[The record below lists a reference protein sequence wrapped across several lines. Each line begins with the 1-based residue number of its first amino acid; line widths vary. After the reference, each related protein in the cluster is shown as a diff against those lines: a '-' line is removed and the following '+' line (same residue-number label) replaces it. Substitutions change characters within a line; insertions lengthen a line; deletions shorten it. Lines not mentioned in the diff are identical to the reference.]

1 VTRIGRQGPGRLSQ
15 RASVDIHPPDLL
27 ELVAHELRTPV
38 TSLYGAT
45 QLLRDRELSSMMRTD
60 LVSEMAQDAARLV
73 RFLDDLLAL
82 AEATSGGVRTEP
94 VLVQRVVEDV
104 TLGLL
109 AEHPA
114 TIVAVHRAADVP
126 AVSADPTALRH
137 ALVNLLGHAVR
148 AAPAGSVVRLG
159 IERIGDQVVTTIR
172 ERALPSKAHRGLID
186 RGDPLVAPGGRLWH
200 AAAQALVLAMGGRLD
215 VVRRGEVRTM
225 RLSLRVV
232 PSEE

>member
-1 VTRIGRQGPGRLSQ
+1 MPGRLAEH
-15 RASVDIHPPDLL
+15 ASIAIHPPDLL

-45 QLLRDRELSSMMRTD
+45 YLLRDREMSSSMRID
-60 LVSEMAQDAARLV
+60 LVSGIAQDAARLV

-94 VLVQRVVEDV
+94 VLIHRVLEDV

-114 TIVAVHRAADVP
+114 TIMAVHRAADVP
-126 AVSADPTALRH
+126 PVLADPTALRH

-148 AAPAGSVVRLG
+148 AAPAGSVVRLD

-172 ERALPSKAHRGLID
+172 ERALPPKAHRGLID
-186 RGDPLVAPGGRLWH
+186 RGDLLVAPGGRLWYATAH
-200 AAAQALVLAMGGRLD
+200 GIVLAMGGRLD
-215 VVRRGEVRTM
+215 VVRQGEVRTM